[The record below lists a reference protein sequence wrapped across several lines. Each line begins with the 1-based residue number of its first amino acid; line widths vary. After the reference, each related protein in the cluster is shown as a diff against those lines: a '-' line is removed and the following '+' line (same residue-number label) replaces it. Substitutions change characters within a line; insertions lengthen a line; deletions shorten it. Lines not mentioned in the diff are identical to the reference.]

1 MTTGP
6 ALLLVF
12 AATSGDGTGSATGWS
27 GSSPAADAG

>member
-12 AATSGDGTGSATGWS
+12 AATSGDGTGSATGRS
-27 GSSPAADAG
+27 GPFAADAG